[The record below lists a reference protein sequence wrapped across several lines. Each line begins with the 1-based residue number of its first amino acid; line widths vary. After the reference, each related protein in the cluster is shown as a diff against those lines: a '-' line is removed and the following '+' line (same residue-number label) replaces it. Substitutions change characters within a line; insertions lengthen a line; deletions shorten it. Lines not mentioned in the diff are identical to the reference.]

1 VATRDEGSRTPRH
14 DDQVQGLTTQI
25 SFLEEEVAVLR
36 RRLADSPRHVRL
48 LEERL
53 RETEAG
59 LASVTGQNERLADT
73 LREARDQ
80 IVALKEEVDR
90 LAQPPSG
97 FGVFLEACEDGTA
110 DVFTGGRKM
119 RVSVSPAV
127 ELEKLRPGQEVVLNE
142 ALNVVIAQ
150 GYETVGEVVMLKEL
164 LEDGDRALVISHAD
178 EERVVRLAE
187 PLRDSVLR
195 AGDSLL
201 LEPRSGYVY
210 ERIPKAEVEEL
221 ILEEV
226 PDITYSDIGGL
237 SSQIVQI
244 RDAVELPYLH
254 ADLFREHQL
263 RPPKGVLLY
272 GPPGCGKTLIAK
284 AVANSLAKQVAAR
297 TAAARAASGEED
309 TPEEPGSAKAGQ
321 TRDGQAKEGKSF
333 FLNIKGPELLN
344 KYVGETER
352 HIRLVF
358 QRAREK
364 ASEGMPVIVFFDE
377 MDSIFRTRGSGV
389 SSDVENTIVPQLLS
403 EIDGVEGLENVIVI
417 GASNR
422 EDMIDPAILRPGRL
436 DVKIKIERPDA
447 EAARDIFSKYVL
459 TELPLHPEDL
469 AEHGSSREAT
479 VDAMIQRVVER
490 MYSETEENRFLE
502 VTYANGDKEVLYFK
516 DFNSGAM
523 IENIVAR
530 AKKMAIK
537 EFLDTGQKGMRIIHL
552 LTACVDEFS
561 ENEDL
566 PNTTNPDDWARISG
580 KKGERIVY
588 IRTLVSGKQG
598 TEAGRS
604 IDTVANTGQ
613 YL

>member
-1 VATRDEGSRTPRH
+1 MAAH
-14 DDQVQGLTTQI
+14 DDDMNRGIRSGRGSDDPAGQI
-25 SFLEEEVAVLR
+25 AYLEQEIAVLR
-36 RRLADSPRHVRL
+36 RKLADSPRHTRI
-48 LEERL
+48 LEERIVEL
-53 RETEAG
+53 QTNLAG
-59 LASVTGQNERLADT
+59 VSAQNERLANT

-90 LAQPPSG
+90 LAQPPAG
-97 FGVFLEACEDGTA
+97 FGVFLQANEDGTA
-110 DVFTGGRKM
+110 DIFTGGRKL
-119 RVSVSPAV
+119 RVNVSPSV
-127 ELEKLRPGQEVVLNE
+127 ELDELRRGQEVMLNE
-142 ALNVVIAQ
+142 ALNVVEAM
-150 GYETVGEVVMLKEL
+150 EFERVGDIVTLKEI
-164 LEDGDRALVISHAD
+164 LEDGERALVLGHTD

-187 PLRDSVLR
+187 PLLDITIRP
-195 AGDSLL
+195 GDALL

-210 ERIPKAEVEEL
+210 EVVPKSEVEEL
-221 ILEEV
+221 VLEEV
-226 PDITYSDIGGL
+226 PDIGYEQIGGL
-237 SSQIVQI
+237 GNQIEMI
-244 RDAVELPYLH
+244 RDAVELPYLYP
-254 ADLFREHQL
+254 DLFKEHEL

-284 AVANSLAKQVAAR
+284 AVANSLAKKVAEV
-297 TAAARAASGEED
+297 T
-309 TPEEPGSAKAGQ
+309 
-321 TRDGQAKEGKSF
+321 GQAAGKSF

-352 HIRLVF
+352 QIRLVF

-364 ASEGMPVIVFFDE
+364 ASEGTPVIVFFDE
-377 MDSIFRTRGSGV
+377 MESLFRTRGSGV
-389 SSDVENTIVPQLLS
+389 SSDVENTIVPQLLA
-403 EIDGVEGLENVIVI
+403 EIDGVEGLQNVVVI

-447 EAARDIFSKYVL
+447 EAAKDIFGKYL
-459 TELPLHPEDL
+459 TERLPLHEEDL
-469 AEHGSSREAT
+469 KEHGGDKAAT
-479 VDAMIQRVVER
+479 VQNMIQTAVEQ
-490 MYSETEENRFLE
+490 MYAESEENRFLE

-523 IENIVAR
+523 IENIVGR

-537 EFLDTGQKGMRIIHL
+537 DFLEKNQKGLRVSHL
-552 LTACVDEFS
+552 LQACVDEFK

-588 IRTLVSGKQG
+588 IRTLVTGKQG
-598 TEAGRS
+598 ADTGRS

>member
-1 VATRDEGSRTPRH
+1 MNRGIRPGRGSEDPA
-14 DDQVQGLTTQI
+14 GQI
-25 SFLEEEVAVLR
+25 AYLEQEIAVLR
-36 RRLADSPRHVRL
+36 RKLADSPRHTRI
-48 LEERL
+48 LEERIVEL
-53 RETEAG
+53 QTNLAG
-59 LASVTGQNERLADT
+59 VSAQNERLANT

-90 LAQPPSG
+90 LAQPPAG
-97 FGVFLEACEDGTA
+97 FGVFLQANEDGTA
-110 DVFTGGRKM
+110 DIFTGGRKL
-119 RVSVSPAV
+119 RVNVSPSV
-127 ELEKLRPGQEVVLNE
+127 ELDDLRRGQEVMLNE
-142 ALNVVIAQ
+142 ALNVVEAME
-150 GYETVGEVVMLKEL
+150 YESVGDIVTLKEI
-164 LEDGDRALVISHAD
+164 LEDGERALVLGHTD

-187 PLRDSVLR
+187 PLLDVTIRP
-195 AGDSLL
+195 GDALL

-210 ERIPKAEVEEL
+210 EVVPKSEVEEL
-221 ILEEV
+221 VLEEV
-226 PDITYSDIGGL
+226 PDIGYEQIGGL
-237 SSQIVQI
+237 GNQIEAI
-244 RDAVELPYLH
+244 RDAVELPYLYP
-254 ADLFREHQL
+254 DLFKEHEL

-284 AVANSLAKQVAAR
+284 AVANSLAKKVAEV
-297 TAAARAASGEED
+297 T
-309 TPEEPGSAKAGQ
+309 
-321 TRDGQAKEGKSF
+321 GQAAGKSF

-352 HIRLVF
+352 QIRLVF

-364 ASEGMPVIVFFDE
+364 ASEGTPVIVFFDE
-377 MDSIFRTRGSGV
+377 MESLFRTRGSGV
-389 SSDVENTIVPQLLS
+389 SSDVENTIVPQLLA
-403 EIDGVEGLENVIVI
+403 EIDGVEGLQNVVVI

-447 EAARDIFSKYVL
+447 EAAKDIFGKYL
-459 TELPLHPEDL
+459 TERLPLHADDL
-469 AEHGSSREAT
+469 AEHGGDKSAT
-479 VDAMIQRVVER
+479 VQGMIQTAVEH
-490 MYSETEENRFLE
+490 MYAESEENRFLE

-523 IENIVAR
+523 IENIVGR

-537 EFLDTGQKGMRIIHL
+537 DFLEKTQKGLRVSHL
-552 LTACVDEFS
+552 LQACVDEFK

-588 IRTLVSGKQG
+588 IRTLITGKQG
-598 TEAGRS
+598 ADTGRS